1 MGSNLLLDTRKHQ
14 WFLTMWPVLFYF
26 TPLVGHFFVVGL
38 FFFPPVFLHFHPSR
52 HWHPRTLSRLCDS
65 VMELPHGLHW
75 CIFSLIFIYGGVLFV
90 FFWSAGRSVL
100 LSLPPCPSLPGT
112 VPVLHPWSDS
122 CLSGCAPRAPALL
135 CSISLALAVSSWA
148 GETQQKG
155 KQLFR
160 KWEMGFPYFL
170 RFFLSTCLF
179 LSSVWFVHTRSMTEK
194 RESGAFL
201 LFCFVSVGFSL
212 IYFLFKLRHLKSPL
226 LSLFPMQR

>member
-1 MGSNLLLDTRKHQ
+1 MISNHVTC
-14 WFLTMWPVLFYF
+14 FILFYSIGW
-26 TPLVGHFFVVGL
+26 TFFCCWII
-38 FFFPPVFLHFHPSR
+38 FFSSCFPSFPSESS
-52 HWHPRTLSRLCDS
+52 LASQNA
-65 VMELPHGLHW
+65 
-75 CIFSLIFIYGGVLFV
+75 FSLVWLRHGTSSWTTLMYIFFDFYLWGVLFV

-135 CSISLALAVSSWA
+135 CSISLALAVFSWA

-226 LSLFPMQR
+226 LSLFPLQR